1 MPPARFPGAWIAPCR
16 QNNNMT
22 ADQPPKD
29 DRFLII
35 TGLSGSGKTSVSRF
49 LEDFGYYCV
58 DNLPAK
64 LIPKFVDLWM
74 RKEVEIE
81 KVALTVDIREDG
93 FLTEFPKVLHQI
105 RRKLSPRVIFLDA
118 SDETLI
124 QRFSESRRPHPIK
137 DRRSIRE
144 SVKLERKRLA
154 PIKNMADEV
163 INTTGTQVN
172 DLRKILTHR
181 FVRISAAKMQVVVV
195 SFGYKYGIP
204 LDADLVLD
212 SRFLPNPFYVEELR
226 NKTGKSRDV
235 RAFVLKSDET
245 KRFREELCRF
255 IDYLMPNFV
264 EEGKS
269 YVTLAIG
276 CTGGKHRSVVLAEV
290 LGSHLRQQKFRVQV
304 NHRDIFK

>member
-1 MPPARFPGAWIAPCR
+1 
-16 QNNNMT
+16 
-22 ADQPPKD
+22 
-29 DRFLII
+29 LII

-64 LIPKFVDLWM
+64 LIPKFVDLWE

-93 FLTEFPKVLHQI
+93 FLTEFPKVLNQI
-105 RRKLSPRVIFLDA
+105 RKKISPRVIFLDA

-137 DRRSIRE
+137 VRRSIRE
-144 SVKLERKRLA
+144 SVTMERKRLA

-163 INTTGTQVN
+163 INTTGTNVN
-172 DLRKILTHR
+172 ELRKILTHR
-181 FVRISAAKMQVVVV
+181 FVRKSAAKMQVVVV
-195 SFGYKYGIP
+195 SFGYKFGIP
-204 LDADLVLD
+204 LDADMVLD
-212 SRFLPNPFYVEELR
+212 TRFLPNPFYVENLR
-226 NKTGKSRDV
+226 NKTGKSHDV
-235 RAFVLKSDET
+235 RAYVLKAYET
-245 KRFREELCRF
+245 NRFRDELFRF
-255 IDYLMPNFV
+255 VDYLMPNFV

-269 YVTLAIG
+269 YVTIAIG

-290 LGSHLRQQKFRVQV
+290 LGSHLREQKFKVQV